1 MRAVNKAIQRER
13 HITPAIDDVIADL
26 NDAKVFS
33 KLDLN
38 QGYQQLELS
47 EESRYVTTFSTHG
60 GLRRYKRLNFGVTS
74 AAEIFQNTIRE
85 TLEGLNG
92 CINISDDILV
102 YGSNQKEHDN
112 NLKSVLERL
121 QSRNLTLHKLKCE
134 FNKTSVEYFGYVF
147 SSQSIS
153 PDTRKVEA
161 IRNSQP
167 PSNPN
172 EVRSFLGMVNFCARF
187 IPNLATLAKP
197 LRDLTKQHVKW
208 KWTSTE
214 QHAMDSIKSVLT
226 GETTMAY
233 YNPSHKIEVLVD
245 ASPVGLGAI
254 LGITVL
260 RHPLERLFND
270 PPSKPPARIERW
282 LLKVQPYRFNVQYQ
296 PGSDNPADFMSRHPL
311 PSSPTSHEERC
322 AEEYVNFV
330 SMHAVPKAL
339 TLEEIKEATKADT
352 TLQAVIQAVQTK
364 QWHNAKLQ
372 PRVDRKSVECFFHI
386 QNELSVNSDQ
396 SLRLRGTRIV
406 IPSKLQ
412 NHVID
417 LAHESHQGIS
427 RTKQLLREKV
437 WFPTIDK
444 QVEGKVSCCLVCQV
458 TTNTSNI
465 EPLHMPEA
473 SKNP

>member
-13 HITPAIDDVIADL
+13 HITPTIYDVIADL

-38 QGYQQLELS
+38 QGYHQLELS
-47 EESRYVTTFSTHG
+47 EELRYVTTFSTHV

-112 NLKSVLERL
+112 NLRSVLVRL
-121 QSRNLTLHKLKCE
+121 QSRNLTLNKLKCE
-134 FNKTSVEYFGYVF
+134 FKKTNVEYFGYVF
-147 SSQSIS
+147 SSQGIS
-153 PDTRKVEA
+153 PDPRKVEA

-187 IPNLATLAKP
+187 FPNLATLAKP
-197 LRDLTKQHVKW
+197 LRDLTKQNVKW

-226 GETTMAY
+226 SETTMAY

-254 LGITVL
+254 L
-260 RHPLERLFND
+260 
-270 PPSKPPARIERW
+270 
-282 LLKVQPYRFNVQYQ
+282 VQY
-296 PGSDNPADFMSRHPL
+296 PTTRDHSA
-311 PSSPTSHEERC
+311 SP
-322 AEEYVNFV
+322 
-330 SMHAVPKAL
+330 
-339 TLEEIKEATKADT
+339 
-352 TLQAVIQAVQTK
+352 
-364 QWHNAKLQ
+364 
-372 PRVDRKSVECFFHI
+372 
-386 QNELSVNSDQ
+386 
-396 SLRLRGTRIV
+396 RIV
-406 IPSKLQ
+406 SY
-412 NHVID
+412 
-417 LAHESHQGIS
+417 AS
-427 RTKQLLREKV
+427 RVLT
-437 WFPTIDK
+437 P
-444 QVEGKVSCCLVCQV
+444 VETRYSQ
-458 TTNTSNI
+458 I
-465 EPLHMPEA
+465 E
-473 SKNP
+473 